1 MKLTDIAIQNA
12 KPRQKPYK
20 MGDAGGMYLEVTP
33 AGGKIFR
40 LKYRFADREKRLT
53 IGAYPL
59 ISLLDA
65 RARAIEA
72 KKQLQQGID
81 PSAEKQTEK
90 ASRKERQ
97 SNSFEAIAREWHTK
111 NKPKWSEKHAER
123 IWARLENNFI
133 PWLGE
138 KAIADVTNAD
148 IRLCLQRIEERGSHY
163 MVQSCFQTVS
173 QVFGYAVASD
183 LCVYQPPKA
192 LLKTF
197 TVHVEKHMAAFVTP
211 SEFAGLLRALDE
223 FSGTQVVRSALMLAP
238 YLFVRTQELRTM
250 RWSDLRLDDK
260 EPSWVIPGKVMKM
273 RQDHIVPLSKQAV
286 KIIKE
291 LKPLTGHGEYVFQG
305 GRDPKRPMSDAAIN
319 AALRRLGFD
328 TQREHTG
335 HGFRAAARTLLHE
348 QLGIEPAWIE
358 AQLAHKPSDD
368 LGDTYNRAQFLPQ
381 RRKMMQQWSDYID
394 RLKRDEKRGVVA

>member
-12 KPRQKPYK
+12 KPRTKPYK
-20 MGDAGGMYLEVTP
+20 MGDAGGLYLEVTP
-33 AGGKIFR
+33 AGSKVFR
-40 LKYRFADREKRLT
+40 LKYRIGRKEKRLT
-53 IGAYPL
+53 IGAYP
-59 ISLLDA
+59 IKSLLEARSDA
-65 RARAIEA
+65 IAA
-72 KKQLQQGID
+72 KIALQQGID

-90 ASRKERQ
+90 ASKRIRQ

-133 PWLGE
+133 PWLGV
-138 KAIADVTNAD
+138 KPVADINNADV
-148 IRLCLQRIEERGSHY
+148 RSCLQRIEERGSHY

-173 QVFGYAVASD
+173 QVLGYAVASD
-183 LCVYQPPKA
+183 LSVYSPPKA

-211 SEFAGLLRALDE
+211 SEFAGLLRAIDG
-223 FSGTQVVRSALMLAP
+223 FTGTQVVRSALLLAP

-250 RWSDLRLDDK
+250 RWADVRLEDK
-260 EPSWVIPGKVMKM
+260 DPSWIIPAKVMKM

-291 LKPLTGHGEYVFQG
+291 LKPLTGHGEFVFPN
-305 GRDPKRPMSDAAIN
+305 GRDPKRAMSDAAIN

-328 TQREHTG
+328 TQKEHTG

-348 QLGIEPAWIE
+348 QLGVEPAWIE

-381 RRKMMQQWSDYID
+381 RRKMMKQWADYVD
-394 RLKRDEKRGVVA
+394 SLKGAA